1 MKTSVR
7 TVGAVSVVDL
17 LGKITIGEG
26 DIVLHDKVKEL
37 LDSGRTQ
44 ILLNLEQVSY
54 MDSAGIGELV
64 ACFKKARE
72 RGGTV
77 KLLRP
82 SGKVVDLLALTKL
95 EQVFEVHASE
105 ADAVSSF

>member
-7 TVGAVSVVDL
+7 TVGSVSVVDL
-17 LGKITIGEG
+17 SGKITIGEG

-95 EQVFEVHASE
+95 EQVFEVHGSE
-105 ADAVSSF
+105 AEAISSF